1 MKVMMLLYPGQTP
14 QDTIGPLTAF
24 GALPGFE
31 AQFVWKQPGPVLSD
45 AGISLLATHSFQQAW
60 KDPDI
65 LFVGG
70 GAKPTIDLLD
80 DEETLAFLAD
90 RGSRAQWITSVCTGS
105 LLLGAAGL
113 LRGYRSAC
121 HWAVREMLSAFGAIP
136 APERVVFDRNRASG
150 GGVTAGLD
158 FGLALVG
165 RLQGESYGRMV
176 ELVMEYAPA
185 PPFGCGR
192 PELADA
198 ATLEAAMGFFGENV
212 PVDAIARA
220 AQRLN
225 RGAIA

>member
-24 GALPGFE
+24 SVMPDFAVE
-31 AQFVWKQPGPVLSD
+31 FVWKQPGPVLSD

-70 GAKPTIDLLD
+70 GGKPTIDLLA
-80 DEETLAFLAD
+80 DEETLGFLAD
-90 RGSRAQWITSVCTGS
+90 RGSRAQWVTSVCTGS
-105 LLLGAAGL
+105 LVLGAAGL

-136 APERVVFDRNRASG
+136 SPERVVFDRNRASG

-158 FGLALVG
+158 FGLTLVG
-165 RLQGESYGRMV
+165 RLHGEAYGRMV
-176 ELVMEYAPA
+176 ELAMEYAPA

-192 PELADA
+192 PDLADP
-198 ATLEAAMGFFGENV
+198 ATLEAAVKFFGENV
-212 PVDAIARA
+212 PVDAIGRA

-225 RGAIA
+225 AGAA